1 MALLIVHHKTFFNLS
16 DHMTQ
21 FIKNEFKEST
31 AAKKFS
37 SRKKKAAAIRNCLG

>member
-1 MALLIVHHKTFFNLS
+1 
-16 DHMTQ
+16 MTQ

-37 SRKKKAAAIRNCLG
+37 CRKKKAAAIRNCLG